1 MGIVLESMFE
11 LIGIMAVVLAIL
23 YAVWLVGMYL
33 TDTNNKV
40 TRILEILEEEES
52 EDKE

>member
-1 MGIVLESMFE
+1 MGIVLESIFE
-11 LIGIMAVVLAIL
+11 LIGVMVVALVIL
-23 YAVWLVGMYL
+23 YAVRFVGMYL

-52 EDKE
+52 EG